1 MSWTR
6 GRSHRL
12 WPALWLATVALS
24 SWAADGT
31 PATPPEVGFVVTI
44 EAPAPIEALL
54 QKHLDLVKLA
64 RLADVESTSES
75 EWPRLIEAAP
85 RQIRSLLQTEG
96 FFDPVIQI
104 RETQLPP
111 ASDGAPG
118 TTASTKRVQIQVQPG
133 RQTTVSGVQL
143 RLTGAVDQPAS
154 GDEIH
159 AQLTRERLQAQ
170 WALPAEA
177 PFRNAPWSEA
187 KTGLLTRL
195 RAQGYLDSVLT
206 DSQAEVDPTAARA
219 KLDVQA
225 ESGPLHRVGTLTF
238 IGLKLHDESSVRPL
252 APQPSSAPVTEAWLG
267 DFQDRLQKSGLFNRA
282 SVSPQAEAADPART
296 PIVVEVEEARRHQ
309 IVAGVGVSANTGP
322 RGTVEHIDRRVFG
335 EALTAR
341 NKAEWGQ
348 TRQAWDGELS
358 THTGEGLKR
367 WLVGGTIERLMS
379 SSDTVLSQRL
389 RLGQAQD
396 GEQRERLSYA
406 AVDRSSRRTDTDRS
420 SAEALTANQDWT
432 WRTLDNPVLPTQ
444 GQTFSLHLA
453 LGQARDSSQ
462 SSGVFS
468 RAWARWTLYRP
479 LGDAWFSQV
488 RLELGDIQSPSGTR
502 IPDGL
507 RFRAGGD
514 ESIRGYS
521 YRSIGPTAA
530 DGNVEGGLKLWT
542 SSVEIARP
550 ISADWPQFWGAAFID
565 AGQAGN
571 QWTQMQPV
579 VGTGFGVR
587 WRSPVGPLKLDLA
600 RAQDT
605 GRWRVHFSVGI
616 AL

>member
-1 MSWTR
+1 M
-6 GRSHRL
+6 
-12 WPALWLATVALS
+12 
-24 SWAADGT
+24 
-31 PATPPEVGFVVTI
+31 VTI
-44 EAPAPIEALL
+44 EAPAPIEELL

-96 FFDPVIQI
+96 YFDPVIQL
-104 RETQLPP
+104 RETEV
-111 ASDGAPG
+111 APSSERTEG
-118 TTASTKRVQIQVQPG
+118 MTRPIKRVQVQVQPG
-133 RQTTVSGVQL
+133 RQATIAGVQL
-143 RLTGAVDQPAS
+143 RLAGAVEQPAT
-154 GDEIH
+154 GDETH
-159 AQLTRERLQAQ
+159 ARLTRERLQAQ
-170 WALPAEA
+170 WALPPGA
-177 PFRNAPWSEA
+177 PFRNAPWTEA

-195 RAQGYLDSVLT
+195 RAQGYLDSVLA
-206 DSQAEVDPTAARA
+206 DSRAEVDPAVARVEID
-219 KLDVQA
+219 LQA
-225 ESGPLHRVGTLTF
+225 DSGPLHRVGELKF
-238 IGLKLHDESSVRPL
+238 VGLKLHDETSVRPL
-252 APQPSSAPVTEAWLG
+252 APLPGHAPVTEAWLG
-267 DFQDRLQKSGLFNRA
+267 DFQDRLQKSGLFNRVA
-282 SVSPQAEAADPART
+282 VSPQTEATDPAAT

-358 THTGEGLKR
+358 THTGEGLQR

-379 SSDTVLSQRL
+379 NSDTVLSQRL

-396 GEQRERLSYA
+396 GEQRERLSYV
-406 AVDRSSRRTDTDRS
+406 AVDRSSRHTDTARS
-420 SAEALTANQDWT
+420 SAEALSANQDWT

-453 LGQARDSSQ
+453 LGQARDSTQ
-462 SSGVFS
+462 SSGLFS
-468 RAWARWTLYRP
+468 RTWARWTLYRP
-479 LGDAWFSQV
+479 LGDSWFGQA
-488 RLELGDIQSPSGTR
+488 RLELGDVQSPSGTR

-521 YRSIGPTAA
+521 YRSIGPIAA
-530 DGNVEGGLKLWT
+530 DGSVEGGLKLWT
-542 SSVEIARP
+542 TSVEIARP
-550 ISADWPQFWGAAFID
+550 FSAAWPQFWGAAFID

-571 QWTQMQPV
+571 HWSQMSPR

-600 RAQDT
+600 RARDT
-605 GRWRVHFSVGI
+605 GHWRVHFSVGI